1 MNNEGTMKLLFF
13 ISLCLFLVSCQTN
26 MAKQFDKI
34 KVGSD
39 KDAVLDYLGSPRNMT
54 RMGGEDR
61 WYYMYYQDDVR
72 QQKEIHFRDGLV
84 TYVGEKKK
92 PTPEIDPVAI
102 DSKHADLNKQM
113 DQEAERRKEASKNAY
128 TNYINYQKKLKK
140 EDEVQYLPDF
150 EPVE

>member
-1 MNNEGTMKLLFF
+1 MKLLLF

-34 KVGSD
+34 KLGSD
-39 KDAVLDYLGSPRNMT
+39 KDSVLDSLGNPRNIT

-61 WYYMYYQDDVR
+61 WYYMYYQDDIR

-84 TYVGEKKK
+84 IYVGERKK
-92 PTPEIDPVAI
+92 PTPEIDPVAV
-102 DSKHADLNKQM
+102 DAKNAAVNKQL
-113 DQEAERRKEASKNAY
+113 DDEADRRKEASKNAY
-128 TNYINYQKKLKK
+128 TNYMKYQKKLKK

-150 EPVE
+150 EPLE